1 MSSWSNRIK
10 ERMRTLGLTQE
21 MLAKKM
27 GITRGAVAHYLAE
40 RRIPPLGQFKKMA
53 AILKTDPAWLH
64 YGTITEKSSKVSD
77 NKKTSVSQKKPIPIL
92 SWEHV
97 ADFLDAHHIHEDIK
111 EFVPYFY
118 IDKPHWYALRIKG
131 DAMTTHLGN
140 NISFRE
146 GDIIII
152 DPERT
157 PVHGN
162 FIVAL
167 LPRAKEVTFKQY
179 VIDGGIRYLKPLNP
193 QYPLVEIDQSTFVC
207 GVVMQHLNNC

>member
-10 ERMRTLGLTQE
+10 ERMRALGLTQE
-21 MLAKKM
+21 MLAQKM

-40 RRIPPLGQFKKMA
+40 RRIPPLGQFKKLA

-64 YGTITEKSSKVSD
+64 YGTTAEKSSAKTD
-77 NKKTSVSQKKPIPIL
+77 KKNTTVLPKKPIPIL

-97 ADFLDAHHIHEDIK
+97 ADFLDARHIHEDTK

-118 IDKPHWYALRIKG
+118 VDKPRWYALRIKG
-131 DAMTTHLGN
+131 DAMTAHLGN
-140 NISFRE
+140 NINFRE

-152 DPERT
+152 DPERV

-193 QYPLVEIDQSTFVC
+193 QYPLVEIDQSAFVC
-207 GVVMQHLNNC
+207 GVIVQHLNSC

>member
-1 MSSWSNRIK
+1 
-10 ERMRTLGLTQE
+10 
-21 MLAKKM
+21 
-27 GITRGAVAHYLAE
+27 
-40 RRIPPLGQFKKMA
+40 
-53 AILKTDPAWLH
+53 
-64 YGTITEKSSKVSD
+64 
-77 NKKTSVSQKKPIPIL
+77 
-92 SWEHV
+92 
-97 ADFLDAHHIHEDIK
+97 
-111 EFVPYFY
+111 VPYFY

-131 DAMTTHLGN
+131 DAMTAHLGN

-152 DPERT
+152 DPGKT

-162 FIVAL
+162 FIIAL